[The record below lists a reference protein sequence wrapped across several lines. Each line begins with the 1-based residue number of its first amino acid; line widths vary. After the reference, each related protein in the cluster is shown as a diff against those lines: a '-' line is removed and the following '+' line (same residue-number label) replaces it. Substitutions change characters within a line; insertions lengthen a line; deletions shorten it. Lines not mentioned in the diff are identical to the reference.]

1 MPERSDPPII
11 AALSQARALI
21 HEAAGSAEQR
31 RLIGP
36 ALAEIDRVIASVDPT
51 ASASFE
57 LTPLTASVPPVDTEV
72 EALRREVERLRAS
85 GQHDRGL
92 LDALLSESPHGII
105 VSDTQGKLILQNR
118 ASERIWAGS
127 ATADNVEGWGRYRAF
142 HPDGRPFA
150 AEDWSMARCL
160 TLRETVP
167 AEEVHF
173 QRFDGS
179 HGMLLGSCAPL
190 FSPDGQMLGAVSIFA
205 DITQFKQLEAD
216 LRVSRTKFST
226 TLKSIGDAVISTDG
240 SGRIDFMNA
249 VAEKLTGWSL
259 EEAKDRR
266 LSEVFRVISEQ
277 TRNDLDAPVTEVLR
291 YGGIIGLDDTTLLL
305 RRDGSELAIDSSG
318 APIRSDEGELVGLV
332 LVFRDVTEKRLADKR
347 RYFIGEA
354 SRQLALSGLEYDTTL
369 ANVARLAVPHI
380 ADAALVDIVEPDGS
394 LSRLA
399 AVHAS
404 ASRQG
409 LGKELA
415 ARYPADPEVPRAV
428 HAVLRCGESL
438 LLPEVDSMAW
448 LRASPPQS
456 GPSSE
461 PRSEPKGDNEC
472 WSGAH
477 DPMYL
482 TVLRE
487 LGVRSAMIVP
497 LRARGRTR
505 GAITLLSTEPSR
517 RYFLDDLAL
526 AEELCNFAALA
537 LDNAQLYRESQ
548 QVNRAKDEF
557 LATLSHELRTPLTAI
572 LGWARML
579 RQGSLKPDTQSRALE
594 AIERNGTLQAQ
605 LVEDLLD
612 ASRIITG
619 KLRLDVML
627 IDLPPIIN
635 AAIDAVRHGADAK
648 GIELAVQ
655 LDATAGPISGDQTRL
670 QQVVWNLLSNA
681 IKFTPRGGKVSIQLS
696 KAEGLARIQVR
707 DNGQGIV
714 PEFLPYVFDRF
725 RQADSTST
733 RPHSGLGLG
742 LAIARH
748 LIELHGGTVK
758 AESGGE
764 GKGATFTVDIPLAPR
779 GAMAALRKPDA
790 LLGGA
795 PAEAEPT
802 LQGLRVL
809 MVDDEPD
816 ARELVTTVLERK
828 GASITAVATVAEAL
842 SAIEREKPD
851 VILSDLGMPGEDG
864 YSLIRRLRAQSP
876 EHGGRIP
883 AAALTAYA
891 SAQDRTRALLAGF
904 QSHVP
909 KPIEASELA
918 AVIAN
923 LAGRTG

>member
-1 MPERSDPPII
+1 MPERSDIPIVT
-11 AALSQARALI
+11 ALAQARALLY
-21 HEAAGSAEQR
+21 EAASAAEQR

-36 ALAEIDRVIASVDPT
+36 AVVEIDRAIASLDPT

-57 LTPLTASVPPVDTEV
+57 LTPLAASVPPIDTEI
-72 EALRREVERLRAS
+72 EALRREVERLRAITR
-85 GQHDRGL
+85 HERGL

-105 VSDTQGKLILQNR
+105 VSDAQGKLILQNR

-127 ATADNVEGWGRYRAF
+127 STAENVEGWGRYRAF

-160 TLRETVP
+160 TRRETVP

-173 QRFDGS
+173 QRFDGT
-179 HGMLLGSCAPL
+179 HGMMLGSCAPL
-190 FSPDGQMLGAVSIFA
+190 LSPEGELLGAVSIFA

-216 LRVSRTKFST
+216 LNVSRTKFST

-259 EEAKDRR
+259 DEARDRR

-277 TRNDLDAPVTEVLR
+277 TRDDLDNPVTEVLR
-291 YGGIIGLDDTTLLL
+291 HGGIIGLDDTTLLL

-332 LVFRDVTEKRLADKR
+332 LVFRDVTEKRLAEKR

-380 ADAALVDIVEPDGS
+380 ADTTLVDIVEPDGS
-394 LSRLA
+394 LTRLA

-404 ASRQG
+404 NTKQA
-409 LGKELA
+409 LGRDLS
-415 ARYPADPEVPRAV
+415 ARYPTDPEVPRAV

-438 LLPEVDSMAW
+438 LLPEVEGAAW
-448 LRASPPQS
+448 Q
-456 GPSSE
+456 
-461 PRSEPKGDNEC
+461 RSAPLQPDDEC

-477 DPMYL
+477 DPAYL
-482 TVLRE
+482 ALLRE

-505 GAITLLSTEPSR
+505 GAITLLSTEPGR
-517 RYFLDDLAL
+517 RYGVDDLAL

-579 RQGSLKPDTQSRALE
+579 RQGSLKPDTHVRALE

-635 AAIDAVRHGADAK
+635 AAMDAVRHGADAK

-655 LDATAGPISGDQTRL
+655 LDPNAGPISGDQTRL

-681 IKFTPRGGKVSIQLS
+681 IKFTPRGGKVSIQLVKS
-696 KAEGLARIQVR
+696 EGLARIQVS

-748 LIELHGGTVK
+748 LIELHGGTVR
-758 AESGGE
+758 ADSGGE

-779 GAMAALRKPDA
+779 GAIAALRKVEGLSSIA
-790 LLGGA
+790 
-795 PAEAEPT
+795 AESEPT
-802 LQGLRVL
+802 LQGVRVL

-828 GASITAVATVAEAL
+828 GASITAVATVEEAL
-842 SAIEREKPD
+842 SAIAREKPD

>member
-1 MPERSDPPII
+1 MPERSDIPIVT
-11 AALSQARALI
+11 ALAQARALLY
-21 HEAAGSAEQR
+21 EAASAAEQR

-36 ALAEIDRVIASVDPT
+36 AVVEIDRAIASLDPT

-57 LTPLTASVPPVDTEV
+57 LTPLAASVPPIDTEI
-72 EALRREVERLRAS
+72 EALRREVERLRAITR
-85 GQHDRGL
+85 HERGL

-105 VSDTQGKLILQNR
+105 VSDAQGKLILQNR

-127 ATADNVEGWGRYRAF
+127 STAENVEGWGRYRAF

-160 TLRETVP
+160 TRRETVP
-167 AEEVHF
+167 AEELHF
-173 QRFDGS
+173 QRFDGT
-179 HGMLLGSCAPL
+179 HGMMLGSCAPL
-190 FSPDGQMLGAVSIFA
+190 LSPEGELLGAVSVFA

-216 LRVSRTKFST
+216 LNVSRTKFST

-259 EEAKDRR
+259 DEARDRR
-266 LSEVFRVISEQ
+266 MSEVFRVISEQ
-277 TRNDLDAPVTEVLR
+277 TRDDLDNPVTEVLR
-291 YGGIIGLDDTTLLL
+291 HGGIIGLDDTTLLL

-332 LVFRDVTEKRLADKR
+332 LVFRDVTEKRLAEKR

-380 ADAALVDIVEPDGS
+380 ADTTLVDIVEPDGS
-394 LSRLA
+394 LTRLA

-404 ASRQG
+404 NAKQA
-409 LGKELA
+409 LGRDLS
-415 ARYPADPEVPRAV
+415 ARYPTDPEVPRAV
-428 HAVLRCGESL
+428 HAVLRRGESL
-438 LLPEVDSMAW
+438 LLPDVEGAAW
-448 LRASPPQS
+448 QRGAAR
-456 GPSSE
+456 E
-461 PRSEPKGDNEC
+461 PNDEC

-477 DPMYL
+477 DPAYL
-482 TVLRE
+482 ALLRE

-505 GAITLLSTEPSR
+505 GAITLLSTEPGR
-517 RYFLDDLAL
+517 RYGVDDLAL

-579 RQGSLKPDTQSRALE
+579 RQGSLKPDTHVRALE

-635 AAIDAVRHGADAK
+635 AAMDAVRHGADAK

-655 LDATAGPISGDQTRL
+655 LDPNAGPISGDQTRL

-696 KAEGLARIQVR
+696 KSEGLARIQVS

-748 LIELHGGTVK
+748 LIELHGGTVR

-779 GAMAALRKPDA
+779 GAIAALRKVEGLSSIA
-790 LLGGA
+790 T
-795 PAEAEPT
+795 ESEPT
-802 LQGLRVL
+802 LQGVRVL

-828 GASITAVATVAEAL
+828 GASITAVATVEEAL
-842 SAIEREKPD
+842 SAIAREKPD

-864 YSLIRRLRAQSP
+864 YSLIRRLRAQSA

>member
-1 MPERSDPPII
+1 MPERSDIPIVT
-11 AALSQARALI
+11 ALAQARALLY
-21 HEAAGSAEQR
+21 EAASAAEQR

-36 ALAEIDRVIASVDPT
+36 AVVEIDRAIASLDPT

-57 LTPLTASVPPVDTEV
+57 LTPLAASVPPIDTEV
-72 EALRREVERLRAS
+72 EALRREVERLRAITR
-85 GQHDRGL
+85 HERGL

-105 VSDTQGKLILQNR
+105 VSDAQGKLILQNR

-127 ATADNVEGWGRYRAF
+127 STAENVEGWGRYRAF

-160 TLRETVP
+160 TRRETVP
-167 AEEVHF
+167 AEELHF
-173 QRFDGS
+173 QRFDGT
-179 HGMLLGSCAPL
+179 HGMMLGSCAPL
-190 FSPDGQMLGAVSIFA
+190 LSPEGELLGAVSIFA

-216 LRVSRTKFST
+216 LNVSRTKFST

-259 EEAKDRR
+259 DEAKDRR

-277 TRNDLDAPVTEVLR
+277 TRDDLDNPVTEVLR
-291 YGGIIGLDDTTLLL
+291 HGGIIGLDDTTLLL

-332 LVFRDVTEKRLADKR
+332 LVFRDVTEKRLAEKR

-380 ADAALVDIVEPDGS
+380 ADTTLVDIVEPDGS
-394 LSRLA
+394 LTRLA

-404 ASRQG
+404 NAKQA
-409 LGKELA
+409 LGRDLS
-415 ARYPADPEVPRAV
+415 ARYPTDPEVPRAV
-428 HAVLRCGESL
+428 HAVLRRGESL
-438 LLPEVDSMAW
+438 LLPEVEGAAW
-448 LRASPPQS
+448 QRGAPLQPNDES
-456 GPSSE
+456 
-461 PRSEPKGDNEC
+461 
-472 WSGAH
+472 SGAH
-477 DPMYL
+477 DPAYL
-482 TVLRE
+482 TLLRE

-505 GAITLLSTEPSR
+505 GAITLLSTEPGR
-517 RYFLDDLAL
+517 RYGVDDLAL

-579 RQGSLKPDTQSRALE
+579 RQGSLKPDTHVRALE

-655 LDATAGPISGDQTRL
+655 LDPNAGPISGDQTRL

-696 KAEGLARIQVR
+696 KSEGLARVQVS

-748 LIELHGGTVK
+748 LIELHGGTVR

-779 GAMAALRKPDA
+779 GAIAALRKVDGLSSIA
-790 LLGGA
+790 
-795 PAEAEPT
+795 AESEPT
-802 LQGLRVL
+802 LQGVRVL

-828 GASITAVATVAEAL
+828 GASITAVATVEEAL
-842 SAIEREKPD
+842 SAIAREKPD

>member
-1 MPERSDPPII
+1 MPERSDTPIV
-11 AALSQARALI
+11 AALAQARALL
-21 HEAAGSAEQR
+21 HDAASTVEQR
-31 RLIGP
+31 RIIGP
-36 ALAEIDRVIASVDPT
+36 AVVEIDRAIASLDPA

-57 LTPLTASVPPVDTEV
+57 LTPLAASAPPIETEL
-72 EALRREVERLRAS
+72 EALRREAERLRAITR
-85 GQHDRGL
+85 HERGL

-127 ATADNVEGWGRYRAF
+127 SSAENVEGWGRYRAY
-142 HPDGRPFA
+142 HPDGRPFE

-160 TLRETVP
+160 SRKETVP
-167 AEEVHF
+167 AEEIHF
-173 QRFDGS
+173 QRFDGT

-190 FSPDGQMLGAVSIFA
+190 FSPDGEMLGAVSIFA

-249 VAEKLTGWSL
+249 MAERLTGWTL
-259 EEAKDRR
+259 EEAQDRR

-277 TRNDLDAPVTEVLR
+277 TRNDLDNPVAEVLHH
-291 YGGIIGLDDTTLLL
+291 GGIIGLDDTTLLL

-318 APIRSDEGELVGLV
+318 APIRSEQGELVGLV
-332 LVFRDVTEKRLADKR
+332 LVFRDVTEKRLAEKR

-354 SRQLALSGLEYDTTL
+354 SRQLALSGLEYDATL
-369 ANVARLAVPHI
+369 ANVSRLAVPHV
-380 ADAALVDIVEPDGS
+380 ADVAIVDIVEPDGS
-394 LSRLA
+394 LTRLA
-399 AVHAS
+399 GLHAS
-404 ASRQG
+404 AARQA
-409 LGKELA
+409 LVQQLE

-428 HAVLRCGESL
+428 HAVLQRGESL
-438 LLPEVDSMAW
+438 LLPEVDGAAW
-448 LRASPPQS
+448 QHASSFQH
-456 GPSSE
+456 
-461 PRSEPKGDNEC
+461 RSER

-477 DPMYL
+477 DPEYL
-482 TVLRE
+482 ALLRE

-505 GAITLLSTEPSR
+505 GAITVLSTEASR
-517 RYFLDDLAL
+517 RYGIDDLAL
-526 AEELCNFAALA
+526 AEELCTFAALA

-579 RQGSLKPDTQSRALE
+579 RQGSLKPDTQLRALE

-619 KLRLDVML
+619 KLRLDVMM
-627 IDLPPIIN
+627 IDLPPVIN

-648 GIELAVQ
+648 GIELVVQ
-655 LDATAGPISGDQTRL
+655 LDPTAGPISGDQTRL

-696 KAEGLARIQVR
+696 RTDSAARIQVR
-707 DNGQGIV
+707 DSGQGIA

-748 LIELHGGTVK
+748 LIELHGGTVQ
-758 AESGGE
+758 AESAGE

-779 GAMAALRKPDA
+779 GALAALRKLDG
-790 LLGGA
+790 LQGGGA
-795 PAEAEPT
+795 SELEPT
-802 LQGLRVL
+802 LQGLHVL

-828 GASITAVATVAEAL
+828 GASITAVATVDEAL

-876 EHGGRIP
+876 ERGGRIP

>member
-1 MPERSDPPII
+1 MPERSDIPIVT
-11 AALSQARALI
+11 ALAQARALLY
-21 HEAAGSAEQR
+21 EAASAAEQR

-36 ALAEIDRVIASVDPT
+36 AVVEIDRAIASLDPT

-57 LTPLTASVPPVDTEV
+57 LTPLAASVPPIDTEV
-72 EALRREVERLRAS
+72 EALRREVERLRAITR
-85 GQHDRGL
+85 HERGL

-105 VSDTQGKLILQNR
+105 VSDAQGKLILQNR

-127 ATADNVEGWGRYRAF
+127 STAENVEGWGRYRAF

-160 TLRETVP
+160 TRRETVP
-167 AEEVHF
+167 AEELHF
-173 QRFDGS
+173 QRFDGT
-179 HGMLLGSCAPL
+179 HGMMLGSCAPL
-190 FSPDGQMLGAVSIFA
+190 LSPEGELLGAVSIFA

-216 LRVSRTKFST
+216 LNVSRTKFST

-259 EEAKDRR
+259 DEARDRR

-277 TRNDLDAPVTEVLR
+277 TRDDLDNPVTEVLR
-291 YGGIIGLDDTTLLL
+291 HGGIIGLDDTTLLL

-332 LVFRDVTEKRLADKR
+332 LVFRDVTEKRLAEKR

-380 ADAALVDIVEPDGS
+380 ADTTVVDIVEPDGS
-394 LSRLA
+394 LTRLA

-404 ASRQG
+404 NAKQA
-409 LGKELA
+409 LGKDLA
-415 ARYPADPEVPRAV
+415 ARYPTDPEVPRAV
-428 HAVLRCGESL
+428 HAVLRRGESL
-438 LLPEVDSMAW
+438 LLPEVDGMAW
-448 LRASPPQS
+448 QRASSPQ
-456 GPSSE
+456 P
-461 PRSEPKGDNEC
+461 GDEC
-472 WSGAH
+472 WSGAQ
-477 DPMYL
+477 DPAYPAL
-482 TVLRE
+482 LRE

-505 GAITLLSTEPSR
+505 GTITLLSTEPGR
-517 RYFLDDLAL
+517 RYGVDDLAL

-579 RQGSLKPDTQSRALE
+579 RQGSLKPDTHVRALE

-655 LDATAGPISGDQTRL
+655 LDPNAGPISGDQTRL

-696 KAEGLARIQVR
+696 KSEGLARIQVS

-748 LIELHGGTVK
+748 LIELHGGTVR
-758 AESGGE
+758 AESAGE

-779 GAMAALRKPDA
+779 GAIAALRKVEGLSSIA
-790 LLGGA
+790 
-795 PAEAEPT
+795 AESEPT
-802 LQGLRVL
+802 LQGVRVL

-828 GASITAVATVAEAL
+828 GASITAVATVDEAL
-842 SAIEREKPD
+842 SAIAREKPD